1 MTKEALKAMVD
12 EAEDFPMLPPTATQI
27 ARLTI
32 DLSAPVKDIA
42 NKIEADK
49 LLLDRMLTMVNA
61 PFYGVSGPITR
72 ITDAVSLLGYKKVCN
87 LAVGISALSIFP
99 AQKEQGFDYGNFWAQ
114 SIYAGVSAGLIAS
127 RIPGDQPA
135 DVFSAALLQNVGIL
149 FLVRH
154 QPLEY
159 GTALGMAKGQNL
171 DLVVAERDSWG
182 GDHAQIGAEVCLKWQ
197 MPQLMAEV
205 IRHHHFFELNGVVP
219 DGTKAIVQIVNL
231 SGLMAEFLEDTENEH
246 LREKLDERGKEFF
259 GFGPKTLDQILEK
272 VPDLAQ
278 EIGTSFG
285 IDMGGG
291 GKSKSGNGAA
301 EAQYHAVC
309 PSCEAE
315 DQQGKFC
322 GECGSSLLVENVP
335 RSKKQ
340 RSTKKILVAE
350 DSIASRRA
358 LCFVIKKLGCIPIE
372 ATNGKEA
379 IDIAKKDPPGMI
391 LLDVVMPGMNGLE
404 ALKRIRE
411 DKQLSDIPVVM
422 LTSLTDSETVIE
434 SVQAGANDYII
445 KPYTADI
452 ISDRIK
458 KYMPDPKKK

>member
-1 MTKEALKAMVD
+1 MTNEAIKAMVD

-42 NKIEADK
+42 SKIESDK
-49 LLLDRMLTMVNA
+49 VLLERMLAMVNA

-87 LAVGISALSIFP
+87 LAVGISALGIFP
-99 AQKEQGFDYGNFWAQ
+99 GKKEQGFDYGQFWQ
-114 SIYAGVSAGLIAS
+114 KSIYAGISAGLIAS

-135 DVFSAALLQNVGIL
+135 DVFSAALLQNIGIL

-159 GTALGMAKGQNL
+159 GTALGMAKGQNMP
-171 DLVVAERDSWG
+171 LVVAERESWG
-182 GDHAQIGAEVCLKWQ
+182 GDHAKVGAQISLKWQ

-205 IRHHHFFELNGVVP
+205 IRHHHFAELREP
-219 DGTKAIVQIVNL
+219 LPEGTKTIIQIVNL
-231 SGLMAEFLEDTENEH
+231 SGLMAEVLDDLDDDH
-246 LREKLDERGKEFF
+246 LREKLDERGREFF
-259 GFGPKTLDQILEK
+259 GFGPKSIDQILEK
-272 VPDLAQ
+272 VPDLAK
-278 EIGTSFG
+278 EIGTTFG
-285 IDMGGG
+285 IDMGGA
-291 GKSKSGNGAA
+291 GKGNGNGQA
-301 EAQYHAVC
+301 EAQYHPIC
-309 PSCEAE
+309 PSCGVE

-322 GECGSSLLVENVP
+322 SECGASLLVEHGAP
-335 RSKKQ
+335 SKQ

-358 LCFVIKKLGCIPIE
+358 LCFVIKKLGCIPVE
-372 ATNGKEA
+372 ATNGQEA
-379 IDIAKKDPPGMI
+379 LEMAKKDPPGMI
-391 LLDVVMPGMNGLE
+391 MLDVVMPGMNGLE
-404 ALKRIRE
+404 ALKRIRD
-411 DKQLSDIPVVM
+411 DKVLSDIPVVM

-434 SVQAGANDYII
+434 SVQAGANDYVI

-452 ISDRIK
+452 IADRVK
-458 KYMPDPKKK
+458 KYMPDHKKK